1 MKRYGVLFT
10 CLSCRAIHIEVAKTL
25 EASSFINVLRC
36 FLARRG
42 PIRQLRSDQGTNLVG
57 ARTELR
63 ETLKQMDQ
71 NEVQQFL
78 LKRECDLFEFKL
90 NTPTASHAGGVCER
104 MIRTVRSVL
113 DGLLEQHGT
122 QLDEESLRTLLCDV
136 ECIVNSRP
144 IAGTNTPEEEPLT
157 PNHLLTMKTR
167 VLMPPPGE
175 FQRNDIYLVKRWRRV
190 QYLTNCFW
198 ERWRK
203 SYLMSLQERQKWNK
217 PRRNIQVGDIVL
229 KKDQSIARNHWKT
242 EDGLVRKVKVVVGD
256 AKLSRNGKRI
266 RNRSVLE

>member
-1 MKRYGVLFT
+1 
-10 CLSCRAIHIEVAKTL
+10 
-25 EASSFINVLRC
+25 
-36 FLARRG
+36 
-42 PIRQLRSDQGTNLVG
+42 
-57 ARTELR
+57 
-63 ETLKQMDQ
+63 
-71 NEVQQFL
+71 L
-78 LKRECDLFEFKL
+78 LKRECDWFEFKL
-90 NTPTASHAGGVCER
+90 NTPTASHAGGVWER

-122 QLDEESLRTLLCDV
+122 QLDEESLRTLLCEV

-157 PNHLLTMKTR
+157 PNHLLTTKTR

-190 QYLTNCFW
+190 QHLTNCFW

-229 KKDQSIARNHWKT
+229 LKDQSIARNHWKT
-242 EDGLVRKVKVVVGD
+242 ARVEEAYQDEDGLVRKVKVVVGD
-256 AKLSRNGKRI
+256 AQLTRNGKRT
-266 RNRSVLE
+266 RNRSVLERPIQKLVLLFKSDSCDEDSPTGSLV